1 MASRGR
7 RRAKRT
13 EVTLDGFEPA
23 EAPAQRARERSVID
37 DFLLTGEE
45 CMSMTLPTE
54 AEAAETARCLHSLRR
69 DYMRQRG
76 DGEPRVG
83 TSKKG
88 LSVYIFREGGAHDR

>member
-1 MASRGR
+1 MASKGGR
-7 RRAKRT
+7 KARRA

-23 EAPAQRARERSVID
+23 EAPARRPRERSVID

-54 AEAAETARCLHSLRR
+54 AEAASVARSLHSLRR
-69 DYMRQRG
+69 GYMSRRG
-76 DGEPRVG
+76 PGEPRVG

-88 LSVYIFREGGAHDR
+88 LSVYIFREGDSHDR

>member
-1 MASRGR
+1 MASKGGR
-7 RRAKRT
+7 KAKRA

-23 EAPAQRARERSVID
+23 EAPALRARERSVID

-54 AEAAETARCLHSLRR
+54 AEAAEVARSLHSLRR
-69 DYMRQRG
+69 DYMRRRG
-76 DGEPRVG
+76 HGEPRVG

-88 LSVYIFREGGAHDR
+88 LSVYIFREGEGRD